1 MLDLYAMPL
10 IDLIILAVAILT
22 VLYII
27 KIYNNRNSYKSNKN
41 QILLSDN
48 TYFDRKCYKLR
59 EQYIRLHGDSRMAA
73 AEVLDRQIEV
83 LKKNIRIRIW
93 PGILIR
99 LFMILKETDAL
110 FNYAFVLRPCD
121 GNIVPVRPRS
131 RAPYINIK
139 IPKA

>member
-83 LKKNIRIRIW
+83 LKKKHPNKDMAWYIDKAIYDLKRDRRII
-93 PGILIR
+93 
-99 LFMILKETDAL
+99 
-110 FNYAFVLRPCD
+110 
-121 GNIVPVRPRS
+121 
-131 RAPYINIK
+131 
-139 IPKA
+139 